1 MIPDEQAS
9 IYNQIVEAVNKDEG
23 DMFFLYGYGGTGKT
37 YIWKTLASSLR
48 ADNKIVIM
56 IASSGIASLLLP
68 GGRTAHSKFKI
79 PVPVFEDSTCNIHQG
94 TQLAELLNQTSLII
108 WDEAPTTHK
117 FCFEA
122 LDHSLR
128 DIIKHNSKD
137 SKIFGGKVMV
147 FGEDFWQIL
156 PVIPRGSHSDIV
168 NATINSSY
176 LWDHYQILRLTKNVC
191 LQNNMQATNQ
201 EETAAFAQWI
211 IDIGDDII
219 GDEND
224 GYATIEIP
232 QELLITEYNDPIHS
246 IISSTFPDL
255 SHHHNDPEY
264 FQTRAILAS
273 TNEIVQQVNDY
284 MLTMIPGNHILR
296 LPAIRQPL
304 ILQFKAAF
312 HCDKDAIEIPGFYRR
327 QWLPN
332 YPKIVEFKYDG
343 ETYEIQVRQHKGKLY
358 FADGLTRLRTELQIY
373 ESVMINFLAYDH
385 PSKFYLHFTPPLDQ

>member
-1 MIPDEQAS
+1 
-9 IYNQIVEAVNKDEG
+9 
-23 DMFFLYGYGGTGKT
+23 
-37 YIWKTLASSLR
+37 
-48 ADNKIVIM
+48 
-56 IASSGIASLLLP
+56 
-68 GGRTAHSKFKI
+68 TAHSKFKI
-79 PVPVFEDSTCNIHQG
+79 PISVFEDSTCNIYQG
-94 TQLAELLNQTSLII
+94 TQLAELLNETSPII
-108 WDEAPTTHK
+108 WDEAPMAHK

-128 DIIKHNSKD
+128 DIVKHNSKD
-137 SKIFGGKVMV
+137 NKIFGGKVMV
-147 FGEDFWQIL
+147 FGGDFRKIL
-156 PVIPRGSHSDIV
+156 PVIPRGSRSDIV

-176 LWDHYQILRLTKNVC
+176 LWDHCQILRLTKNMR

-273 TNEIVQQVNDY
+273 TNETVQQVNDY
-284 MLTMIPGNHILR
+284 MLIMIPGEQMEYLSYNSV
-296 LPAIRQPL
+296 
-304 ILQFKAAF
+304 
-312 HCDKDAIEIPGFYRR
+312 DKSEKIESCHFRSLTTEFLNSSTTSG
-327 QWLPN
+327 LPN
-332 YPKIVEFKYDG
+332 YCLKLKIGTPIMLLRNLDQ
-343 ETYEIQVRQHKGKLY
+343 TQ
-358 FADGLTRLRTELQIY
+358 GLCNGTRLIITRLAKHVIAADIISGTNIGDHVYIPRMSLLPSQSPWPFKLLRRQFPIMLSY
-373 ESVMINFLAYDH
+373 AMTINKSQGQSLSSVGL
-385 PSKFYLHFTPPLDQ
+385 YLPKPVFSHD